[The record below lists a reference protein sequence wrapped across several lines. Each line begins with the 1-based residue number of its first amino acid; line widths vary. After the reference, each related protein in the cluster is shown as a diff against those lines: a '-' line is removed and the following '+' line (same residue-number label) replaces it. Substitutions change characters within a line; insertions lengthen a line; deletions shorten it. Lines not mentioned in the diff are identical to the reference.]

1 MRIGHR
7 KEKSGGE
14 RTTEQRGVG
23 NGSTGGMGA
32 ALVLPVG
39 FPGAGVGV
47 GVLIPHMG
55 GDEVGMG
62 MGKRM
67 GGGDGD
73 GKEDGMRMGM
83 GK

>member
-32 ALVLPVG
+32 ALVLPVR
-39 FPGAGVGV
+39 FPGAVVGV

-62 MGKRM
+62 WERGWGVGMEVVKRM
-67 GGGDGD
+67 G
-73 GKEDGMRMGM
+73 
-83 GK
+83 